1 MNSIV
6 ITRPGG
12 PEVLELQARPRPVP
26 AAHEVLIRVK
36 AAGLNRADL
45 GLREGK
51 YGGAPVA
58 GVVPGLEVAGTVV
71 EVGASAPRWGV
82 GDQVCALLT
91 AGGYAEYAAV
101 DARHCL
107 PVPAGW
113 SVEEAASLPETT
125 FTVWS
130 NVFQM
135 AALQP
140 GETVLVH
147 GGSSGIGLTLMQLAS
162 ALGSKVLATVGT
174 AAKCRTCEQFGAARC
189 VNYKEE
195 DFEQAFKEEKINVIL
210 DMVGGDY
217 LARNLRLLVPDGRLQ
232 YINAMRGPKAE
243 LNLTDIMSKRL
254 RLSGSTLRPRS
265 ADFKAALAAAVEEHV
280 WPLAARG
287 RLRPVIYRTFPL
299 AQAAQA
305 QELMASSEHIGKIL
319 LVNEGVE

>member
-1 MNSIV
+1 MNAIV

-12 PEVLELQARPRPVP
+12 PEVLEQQARPRPVP
-26 AAHEVLIRVK
+26 AAHEVLIQVK
-36 AAGLNRADL
+36 AAGLNRSDL

-58 GVVPGLEVAGTVV
+58 GVVPGLEVAGEVV
-71 EVGASAPRWGV
+71 AVGASAPRWGV

-91 AGGYAEYAAV
+91 EGGYAEYAAV

-113 SVEEAASLPETT
+113 SITEAASLPETT

-147 GGSSGIGLTLMQLAS
+147 GGSSGIGLTLIQVAK
-162 ALGSKVLATVGT
+162 ALGTKVLATAGT
-174 AAKCRTCEQFGAARC
+174 ADKCRACEQFGAARC

-195 DFEQAFKEEKINVIL
+195 DFEQAFKDEKINVIL

-217 LARNLRLLVPDGRLQ
+217 LAKNLRLLAPDGRLQ
-232 YINAMRGPKAE
+232 YLNAMQGAKAE
-243 LNLTDIMSKRL
+243 LNLLDIMSKRL
-254 RLSGSTLRPRS
+254 HLSGSMLRPRS
-265 ADFKAALAAAVEEHV
+265 AEFKAALAAAVEQHV
-280 WPLAARG
+280 WPLAASG
-287 RLRPVIYRTFPL
+287 QLRPVIYKTFPL

-305 QELMASSEHIGKIL
+305 QQLMASSEHIGKIL
-319 LVNEGVE
+319 LVNEG

>member
-1 MNSIV
+1 MNAIV
-6 ITRPGG
+6 VTRPGG
-12 PEVLELQARPRPVP
+12 PEVLELQTRLRPVP

-147 GGSSGIGLTLMQLAS
+147 GGSSGIGLTLIQLAS
-162 ALGSKVLATVGT
+162 ALGSKVLATAGT

-217 LARNLRLLVPDGRLQ
+217 LAKNLRLLVPDGRLQ

-319 LVNEGVE
+319 LVNE

>member
-1 MNSIV
+1 MNAIV

-12 PEVLELQARPRPVP
+12 PDVLKLQARPRPVP
-26 AAHEVLIRVK
+26 AAHEVLIKVK

-45 GLREGK
+45 SLREGK
-51 YGGAPVA
+51 YGGAPAA
-58 GVVPGLEVAGTVV
+58 GVVPGLEVAGAVV

-82 GDQVCALLT
+82 GDSVCALLT

-113 SVEEAASLPETT
+113 SVEAAASLPETT

-135 AALQP
+135 AALRP

-147 GGSSGIGLTLMQLAS
+147 GGSSGIGLTLLQLAA
-162 ALGSKVLATVGT
+162 ALGSRALATAGT
-174 AAKCRTCEQFGAARC
+174 AAKCRACEQFGAARC

-217 LARNLRLLVPDGRLQ
+217 LAKNLRLLAPDGRLQ
-232 YINAMRGPKAE
+232 YLNAMQGARAE
-243 LNLTDIMSKRL
+243 LNLLDIINKRL

-265 ADFKAALAAAVEEHV
+265 ADFKAALAVAVEQHV
-280 WPLAARG
+280 WPLAAG
-287 RLRPVIYRTFPL
+287 GQLRPAIYKTFPL
-299 AQAAQA
+299 AEAAQA

-319 LVNEGVE
+319 LVVG

>member
-1 MNSIV
+1 MKAIV

-12 PEVLELQARPRPVP
+12 PEVLQLQERPRPVP
-26 AAHEVLIRVK
+26 AAHEVLVRVR
-36 AAGLNRADL
+36 AVGLNRSDL
-45 GLREGK
+45 NLREGQ

-58 GVVPGLEVAGTVV
+58 GVVPGLEVSGEVV

-91 AGGYAEYAAV
+91 DGAYAEYAAI

-113 SVEEAASLPETT
+113 SVETAASLPETT

-147 GGSSGIGLTLMQLAS
+147 GGSSGIGLTLIQIAS
-162 ALGSKVLATVGT
+162 ALGSKVLATAGT
-174 AAKCRTCEQFGAARC
+174 ADKCRDCEKFGAARC

-195 DFEQAFKEEKINVIL
+195 DFEQAFKDEQINVIL

-217 LARNLRLLVPDGRLQ
+217 TAKNLRLLAPDGRLQ
-232 YINAMRGPKAE
+232 YINAMQGAKVE
-243 LNLTDIMSKRL
+243 LSLRDIMSKRL
-254 RLSGSTLRPRS
+254 HLSGSMLRPRS
-265 ADFKAALAAAVEEHV
+265 AEFKAALAAEVEKHV
-280 WPLAARG
+280 WPLAASG
-287 RLRPVIYRTFPL
+287 QLKPVIYQTFPL
-299 AQAAQA
+299 AEAAQA
-305 QELMASSEHIGKIL
+305 QQLMASSAHIGKIL
-319 LVNEGVE
+319 LVNGG